1 MRIGIDVGGT
11 HTDAVVIDGGKLV
24 YAHKTQTT
32 ADVAEGIVQALARLL
47 DDIGPRRPSIEAVM
61 LGTTQFTNAVIE
73 RRGLAAVAAI
83 RIGLPTGAEL
93 PPMVG
98 WPEDAVRAVGQSV
111 YMLPGGRFHDGQK
124 ACVPSDAEMDAVIGD
139 IAAKRLS
146 TVSISSVF
154 SPMSPQPELLL
165 ADRLREAIH
174 GVRVTV
180 SHEIGRLG
188 LLERENAAILN
199 ASLLDLAQ
207 EVIDSFE
214 GAMARHGLDCPF
226 FISQNDGTLM
236 RAGFARRFPVL
247 TVAAGATNSI
257 RGAAHLTGLKEA
269 IVVDIGGTTTDIGV
283 LRGGL
288 PRESN
293 RPITTGG
300 IRTNFRMPD
309 LLVLGLGGGSLV
321 CDDGCRIGPQSVAHR
336 LHEEAMVFGGNT
348 LTATDVTVAA
358 GDALLGEPARVRK
371 LPRTLVDNAMTTMRD
386 MLSEGV
392 MRMTAAKAG
401 LPVVLVGG
409 GAILGT
415 RGVSGLHTV
424 RPCHGDVA
432 NAIGAASATIGG
444 EAERI
449 VSLSNNDRSARSKL
463 VRLATE
469 RAVAAGADRNTVR
482 VADIEEVPLGYMR
495 EALSRVK
502 VKVVGEIAG
511 IPSS

>member
-11 HTDAVVIDGGKLV
+11 HTDAVLIEGGRLV
-24 YAHKTQTT
+24 YAHKTPTT
-32 ADVAEGIVQALARLL
+32 ADVAGGIVQALERLL
-47 DDIGPRRPSIEAVM
+47 EDIGPRRTSIEAVM

-73 RRGLAAVAAI
+73 RRGLAGVAAI

-98 WPEDAVRAVGQSV
+98 WPADAADAVGHAV
-111 YMLPGGRFHDGQK
+111 YMLPGGRFHDGQE
-124 ACVPSDAEMDAVIGD
+124 AQVPSDREIDAVIRD
-139 IAAKRLS
+139 IEAKRLS
-146 TVSISSVF
+146 TVAISSVF
-154 SPMSPQPELLL
+154 SPVSPQPELLV
-165 ADRLREAIH
+165 ADRLRAAVRDI
-174 GVRVTV
+174 RVTV

-199 ASLLDLAQ
+199 ASLLVLAQ

-214 GAMARHGLDCPF
+214 GAMAQHGLDCPF

-236 RAGFARRFPVL
+236 RAAFARRFPVL

-257 RGAAHLTGLKEA
+257 RGAAWLTGLKEA

-321 CDDGCRIGPQSVAHR
+321 RDDGRRIGPQSVGYR
-336 LHEEAMVFGGNT
+336 LQQEAMTFGGDT
-348 LTATDVTVAA
+348 LTATDIAVAS
-358 GDALLGEPARVRK
+358 GDAVLGAPARLRSLSRAV
-371 LPRTLVDNAMTTMRD
+371 VDKAMMSMGD

-392 MRMTAAKAG
+392 TRMAAAKPA
-401 LPVVLVGG
+401 LPVVFVGG
-409 GAILGT
+409 GAILGA
-415 RGVSGLHTV
+415 RGVSARHTI
-424 RPCHGDVA
+424 RPRHGDVA

-444 EAERI
+444 EVERI
-449 VSLSNNDRSARSKL
+449 VSLSNSDQGVRSKL
-463 VRLATE
+463 AKLATR
-469 RAVAAGADRNTVR
+469 RAVAAGADPSTVR
-482 VADIEEVPLGYMR
+482 VVDIEEVPLGYTD
-495 EALSRVK
+495 EELSRVK

-511 IPSS
+511 IPAG